1 MGMFFSLSLPWWVFP
16 QPDFMLV
23 RGGHRLAF
31 CSLCVAA
38 GARPE
43 SRGRETPRLGQG
55 RVHEPGEGHMPHTAL
70 AGRSGCVQQEPA
82 EDLCGGHPQE
92 GRGIARLSVR
102 TGASGQRRVEKNRAR
117 VAERGRDRAQPKKG
131 DATLENATAAGRKL
145 GVLGLQV

>member
-1 MGMFFSLSLPWWVFP
+1 MGMFFALSLPWWVFP

-55 RVHEPGEGHMPHTAL
+55 RVHEPGEGHMSHTAL

-102 TGASGQRRVEKNRAR
+102 TGASGQRHEEKTECAWPKGAEIRYNRR
-117 VAERGRDRAQPKKG
+117 RGMLHSKMPQQED
-131 DATLENATAAGRKL
+131 ES
-145 GVLGLQV
+145 

>member
-1 MGMFFSLSLPWWVFP
+1 
-16 QPDFMLV
+16 
-23 RGGHRLAF
+23 
-31 CSLCVAA
+31 
-38 GARPE
+38 
-43 SRGRETPRLGQG
+43 
-55 RVHEPGEGHMPHTAL
+55 MPHTAL

-131 DATLENATAAGRKL
+131 DATLENAMGMFFALSLPWWVFPQPDFMLVRGGHRLAFCSLCVAAGARPE
-145 GVLGLQV
+145 